1 MGKLFAYRDRM
12 YTRVSMPSWA
22 IDRFDLLRVGC
33 NVIGTFMNASMTRVG
48 TPPGHG
54 RWMEHTIDVEYATVG
69 SLLLA
74 PAELEQVLPWLRPQD
89 FYRPI
94 CGEVY
99 GLIATMSAAGKPVD
113 PVTVLAE
120 LRRGGRLRR
129 DGWPGME
136 LVRMVE
142 AVPTAVAVGYYG
154 RLVLEGAL
162 FRQVEQVGTRLV
174 QVGRSR
180 RGDVDDAYR
189 LVSEQY
195 AGLVSAHD
203 RWQLAAGGPSSTS
216 PEADGRAD
224 RVWVREPAGGGSP
237 VRTVGR

>member
-1 MGKLFAYRDRM
+1 
-12 YTRVSMPSWA
+12 
-22 IDRFDLLRVGC
+22 
-33 NVIGTFMNASMTRVG
+33 MNASMTPVG
-48 TPPGHG
+48 TPPSHG
-54 RWMEHTIDVEYATVG
+54 RWMDHTIDVEYATVG

-74 PAELEQVLPWLRPQD
+74 PAELEQVKPWLRPKD

-154 RLVLEGAL
+154 RLVLEAAL
-162 FRQVEQVGTRLV
+162 FRQLELVGTRLV

-180 RGDVDDAYR
+180 RGDVDDAFH
-189 LVSEQY
+189 LVSEQC
-195 AGLVSAHD
+195 ADLMSARD
-203 RWQLAAGGPSSTS
+203 RYQLASGDAQTAS
-216 PEADGRAD
+216 PEAGGRAD
-224 RVWVREPAGGGSP
+224 QAWVREPASAESA
-237 VRTVGR
+237 VRTVAR